1 MMGTAPNSRSRG
13 LAAPLAALL
22 ALLIAAPAAAATL
35 TPDRVHD
42 ELELYIRDR
51 LPESVSSVAVDGIN
65 LDEPVP
71 VPDGELA
78 LRFRPRP
85 GEDFVGRTV
94 VSMDVMS
101 GNDLVQ
107 TRNLSF
113 RVTGNVAVWTVS
125 TSIGRGQEVRTASL
139 TADLRDMDSLPVDAV
154 MADEDLGTSVASRD
168 LAHGT
173 VLCRSMMRRLPD
185 LERGEPVVVEIRT
198 GPLSVSCMGSLQ
210 ENGFVGE
217 PVRARCEDTSALI
230 SGRLEADGR
239 VVMTLPSMMRVGGE
253 R

>member
-1 MMGTAPNSRSRG
+1 MRHLRSIGAFAAVAVAFTAP
-13 LAAPLAALL
+13 AV
-22 ALLIAAPAAAATL
+22 AATV
-35 TPDRVHD
+35 TPDRIHD
-42 ELELYIRDR
+42 ELQLYIRDR
-51 LPESVSSVAVDGIN
+51 LPDSVSSVAVDGIN
-65 LDEPVP
+65 VDEPMA
-71 VPDGELA
+71 VPDGEVA

-94 VSMDVMS
+94 VAMDVMN

-113 RVTGNVAVWTVS
+113 RVTGHVAVWTVS
-125 TSIGRGQEVRTASL
+125 TTIGRGQAVHATSL
-139 TADLRDMDSLPVDAV
+139 AADLRDMDSLPVDAV
-154 MADEDLGTSVASRD
+154 MADEELGTSVASRD

-217 PVRARCEDTSALI
+217 PVRARCDDTSALI

-239 VVMTLPSMMRVGGE
+239 VVTTLPSLMRPGGE
-253 R
+253 

>member
-1 MMGTAPNSRSRG
+1 MGTASKTHLRA
-13 LAAPLAALL
+13 LAATAITLAVLV
-22 ALLIAAPAAAATL
+22 AAPAFAATL

-42 ELELYIRDR
+42 ELELYVRDR
-51 LPESVSSVAVDGIN
+51 LPASVSSVAVDGIN
-65 LDEPVP
+65 LDESMD
-71 VPDGELA
+71 VPDGEVA

-94 VSMDVMS
+94 VSMDVMN

-113 RVTGNVAVWTVS
+113 RVTGEVEVWTVS
-125 TSIGRGQEVRTASL
+125 SAIGRGQTVQTAAL

-154 MADEDLGTSVASRD
+154 MVNEELGQSVASRD

-185 LERGEPVVVEIRT
+185 VERGEPVVVEIRT
-198 GPLSVSCMGSLQ
+198 GSLSVSCLGSLQ

-217 PVRARCEDTSALI
+217 SVRARCDDTSALI

-239 VVMTLPSMMRVGGE
+239 VVMNLPSLMRAGGE
-253 R
+253 